1 MQYEEYL
8 EILAEQ
14 FGCEPEDL
22 DSATTLEELGADGE
36 DLTELAWQL
45 EEAFGREISPQEVG
59 AWQSLGRIW
68 MQLTT

>member
-45 EEAFGREISPQEVG
+45 EEAFGREISPQEAE

>member
-22 DSATTLEELGADGE
+22 DSATTLEELGADAE

-45 EEAFGREISPQEVG
+45 EEAFDRKTTPKEVA

-68 MQLTT
+68 MQMTT